1 MNINFLHRITVITL
15 LFTILSTTANAT
27 DWLGRISDDMPV
39 CRLSIPGTHDA
50 ATGEGFIDADTLA
63 GNYIARTQE
72 LTLAKQWEAGIRA
85 FDLRPDLAT
94 DSLGMQKMTVF
105 HGEFATNTSFSAV
118 ISMLRDSLRAH
129 PSEFAIIIMRHE
141 SSPNRESSHWADRMD
156 YILALNS
163 DLLVDF
169 RPDITVGQLR
179 GRILLLSRDK
189 YDSVPHGAFVEGW
202 RHDGIIDTANP
213 ATIQGCTQKGSLLV
227 QDLYDTSQEADMEA
241 KTKAMQQLFLL
252 GTRRK
257 ADEAGRYTWM
267 INHTSGYCIT
277 STEYTKEPVSTTEGY
292 RANAAKTNL
301 LMAKLLEERA
311 AEGRR
316 GGAGI
321 VMMDFGGTDR
331 SGCQDVYGLRLVN
344 DVIKNNIFSSNE

>member
-1 MNINFLHRITVITL
+1 
-15 LFTILSTTANAT
+15 
-27 DWLGRISDDMPV
+27 
-39 CRLSIPGTHDA
+39 
-50 ATGEGFIDADTLA
+50 
-63 GNYIARTQE
+63 
-72 LTLAKQWEAGIRA
+72 
-85 FDLRPDLAT
+85 
-94 DSLGMQKMTVF
+94 
-105 HGEFATNTSFSAV
+105 
-118 ISMLRDSLRAH
+118 
-129 PSEFAIIIMRHE
+129 
-141 SSPNRESSHWADRMD
+141 MD

-257 ADEAGRYTWM
+257 ANETGRYTWM
-267 INHTSGYCIT
+267 INHTSGYSIT

-301 LMAKLLEERA
+301 LMAKLLEGRA

>member
-1 MNINFLHRITVITL
+1 MNINFLHRTTIITL

-50 ATGEGFIDADTLA
+50 ATGEGFVDADTLA

-105 HGEFATNTSFSAV
+105 HGEFATNTTFSAV
-118 ISMLRDSLRAH
+118 ISMLRDSLHAH

-213 ATIQGCTQKGSLLV
+213 ATIQGCTQKAACSCR
-227 QDLYDTSQEADMEA
+227 TSTTPA
-241 KTKAMQQLFLL
+241 KKRTW
-252 GTRRK
+252 RRK
-257 ADEAGRYTWM
+257 PKPCSSSSSSEHAGKRTRQDA
-267 INHTSGYCIT
+267 I
-277 STEYTKEPVSTTEGY
+277 
-292 RANAAKTNL
+292 
-301 LMAKLLEERA
+301 
-311 AEGRR
+311 R
-316 GGAGI
+316 G
-321 VMMDFGGTDR
+321 
-331 SGCQDVYGLRLVN
+331 
-344 DVIKNNIFSSNE
+344 

>member
-1 MNINFLHRITVITL
+1 
-15 LFTILSTTANAT
+15 
-27 DWLGRISDDMPV
+27 
-39 CRLSIPGTHDA
+39 
-50 ATGEGFIDADTLA
+50 
-63 GNYIARTQE
+63 
-72 LTLAKQWEAGIRA
+72 
-85 FDLRPDLAT
+85 
-94 DSLGMQKMTVF
+94 MQSMTVF
-105 HGEFATNTSFSAV
+105 HGEFATNTTFSAV

-179 GRILLLSRDK
+179 GRILLLSRDM

-213 ATIQGCTQKGSLLV
+213 ATIQGCTQKGCLLV

-257 ADEAGRYTWM
+257 ADEAGRYTWLM
-267 INHTSGYCIT
+267 
-277 STEYTKEPVSTTEGY
+277 STGDRPVTQTAEVDRNAASTTE
-292 RANAAKTNL
+292 R
-301 LMAKLLEERA
+301 E
-311 AEGRR
+311 
-316 GGAGI
+316 
-321 VMMDFGGTDR
+321 DP
-331 SGCQDVYGLRLVN
+331 SP
-344 DVIKNNIFSSNE
+344 

>member
-1 MNINFLHRITVITL
+1 MNIKFLHRTTIITL
-15 LFTILSTTANAT
+15 LLTILSTTANAT

-50 ATGEGFIDADTLA
+50 ATGEGFVDADTLA

-129 PSEFAIIIMRHE
+129 PTEFAIIIMRHE

-189 YDSVPHGAFVEGW
+189 YDRMPHGAFVEGW

-213 ATIQGCTQKGSLLV
+213 ATI
-227 QDLYDTSQEADMEA
+227 
-241 KTKAMQQLFLL
+241 
-252 GTRRK
+252 
-257 ADEAGRYTWM
+257 
-267 INHTSGYCIT
+267 
-277 STEYTKEPVSTTEGY
+277 
-292 RANAAKTNL
+292 
-301 LMAKLLEERA
+301 LEMVR
-311 AEGRR
+311 
-316 GGAGI
+316 AGI
-321 VMMDFGGTDR
+321 CCGIVAESTAQGYEQGIRYYSFEKP
-331 SGCQDVYGLRLVN
+331 LRWNVAVSYPKGAFLNQAENLFIQQAREYWMQKAKVQSAEQ
-344 DVIKNNIFSSNE
+344 K